1 MDKYFINVRYA
12 FKLKYFPIKKTQK
25 KDRNSFF
32 TKCGLKLL
40 TFIAKRINHLL
51 LEETLTFIFIFLIT
65 GTINAISKITTKI
78 ASAI

>member
-25 KDRNSFF
+25 KTAILFYEMRSE
-32 TKCGLKLL
+32 
-40 TFIAKRINHLL
+40 TFNVYCKRINHLL

-65 GTINAISKITTKI
+65 GTINAISKITTKS

>member
-12 FKLKYFPIKKTQK
+12 FKLKYFPIKKHK
-25 KDRNSFF
+25 KRPQFF
-32 TKCGLKLL
+32 FYEMRSE
-40 TFIAKRINHLL
+40 TFNVYCKRINHLL

>member
-12 FKLKYFPIKKTQK
+12 FKLKYFPIKKHK
-25 KDRNSFF
+25 KRPQFFF